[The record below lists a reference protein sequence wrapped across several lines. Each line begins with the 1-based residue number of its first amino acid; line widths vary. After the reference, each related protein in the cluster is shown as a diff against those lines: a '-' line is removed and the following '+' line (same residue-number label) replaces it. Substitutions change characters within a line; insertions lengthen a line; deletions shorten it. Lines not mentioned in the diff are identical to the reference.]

1 MKLSQYGYEFKPE
14 MLAKYPAENRDEAR
28 LMVVNRAK
36 GTIEHRIFKD
46 IIDYFDEG
54 DLFVFNDTKVFP
66 ARLYGNKEKT
76 GAEIEIFLLR
86 ELNRELRLWD
96 VLVDPA
102 RKIRIGNK
110 LYFGDDDLMVAEVI
124 DNTTSRGRTLRFLF
138 DGDYDEFKTA
148 LFKLGET
155 PLPRWVREKVEPED
169 SERYQTIFAAKEGAV
184 VAPTAGMHFSK
195 HLMKRME
202 IRGVE
207 RAFLTLHAGLGN
219 FRTVDVED
227 LSKHKMD
234 SEQYIVDDATAAS
247 VNRAKRNG
255 RKVVSIG
262 TTVMRTLETA
272 VSTGGMIKP
281 MEGWTNKFI
290 FALRVHGGRRDGLQ
304 LSPALFDA
312 ADDGGRFRRI
322 RLRDE
327 RLQDRARGGLPL
339 RHLRRRDA
347 APLRLRECGFPA
359 LRGFS
364 ENFHYLCKINSHWR
378 WQERYYTFVRR
389 FSPTFRSP
397 SSPRCAG
404 SWCRRCRSG
413 ETRSGRSCRVT
424 VASTNGGTSFTR

>member
-1 MKLSQYGYEFKPE
+1 MKLSQYGYDFSPE
-14 MLAKYPAENRDEAR
+14 MLAKYPADNRDESR
-28 LMVVNRAK
+28 LMVINRAK

-46 IIDYFDEG
+46 IIEYFDEK

-110 LYFGDDDLMVAEVI
+110 LYFGDDDLLVAEVI

-169 SERYQTIFAAKEGAV
+169 SERYQTIFAEKEGAV
-184 VAPTAGMHFSK
+184 AAPTAGMHFSK

-202 IRGVE
+202 IKGIDKTFV
-207 RAFLTLHAGLGN
+207 TLHVGLGN

-234 SEQYIVDDATAAS
+234 SEQFFVEEAAAEA
-247 VNRAKRNG
+247 VNAAKRQE
-255 RKVVSIG
+255 RKVVAIG
-262 TTVMRTLETA
+262 TTVMRTIETA
-272 VSTGGMIKP
+272 VSTNGMIKP

-290 FALRVHGGRRDGLQ
+290 FA
-304 LSPALFDA
+304 PYEF
-312 ADDGGRFRRI
+312 
-322 RLRDE
+322 
-327 RLQDRARGGLPL
+327 
-339 RHLRRRDA
+339 
-347 APLRLRECGFPA
+347 
-359 LRGFS
+359 
-364 ENFHYLCKINSHWR
+364 
-378 WQERYYTFVRR
+378 
-389 FSPTFRSP
+389 
-397 SSPRCAG
+397 
-404 SWCRRCRSG
+404 
-413 ETRSGRSCRVT
+413 T
-424 VASTNGGTSFTR
+424 VADAMVTNLHLPYSTQLMMVAAFGGYETVMNAYKVAKEEGYRFGTYGDAMLIL